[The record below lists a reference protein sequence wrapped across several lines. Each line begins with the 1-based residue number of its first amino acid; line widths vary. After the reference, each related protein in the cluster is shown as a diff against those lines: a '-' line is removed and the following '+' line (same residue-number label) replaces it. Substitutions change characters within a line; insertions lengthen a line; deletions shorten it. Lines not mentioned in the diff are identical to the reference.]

1 MTKSPPF
8 PILPYNLPAVIS
20 LKTVRLILT
29 ILTECDSTEIRLI
42 FGDQVLKEKNLDA
55 FRDSPK
61 YSLFETALIQILKLA
76 SYKQQIML
84 LKRQ

>member
-42 FGDQVLKEKNLDA
+42 FGDQVLKK
-55 FRDSPK
+55 K
-61 YSLFETALIQILKLA
+61 IL
-76 SYKQQIML
+76 ML
-84 LKRQ
+84 SEIPQNTHYLRLP